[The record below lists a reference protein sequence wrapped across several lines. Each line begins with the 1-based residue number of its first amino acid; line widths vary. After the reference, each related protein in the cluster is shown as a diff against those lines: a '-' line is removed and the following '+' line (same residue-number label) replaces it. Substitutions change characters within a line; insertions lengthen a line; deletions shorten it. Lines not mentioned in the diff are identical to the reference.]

1 MAMKVVTIGT
11 VYVDIKGYPEGPFFP
26 MGRNAGDIKY
36 FHGGVAR
43 NIAEDVAKLGEDSVL
58 VSLVDDSGVASD
70 VIRHLKAVN
79 VKTDYIKATKKGMGT
94 WMAVFDS
101 SGELCGSISKR
112 PELLPICD
120 ILNENE
126 EQIFKDSAGILLE
139 IDIDEEIVDIAMRLA
154 EKYSIPVYAVISNM
168 TIAKE
173 RIDYIKRTTCFFCNR
188 QEAEIFFDKK
198 TAGLSPEE
206 MLELLKLGLKRLKM
220 KAMVVTMDSD
230 GAVYADA
237 EGCAGHCPAL
247 SITVVDTTGAGD
259 AFFAG
264 ASVGLLR
271 RLPFAKACRLGSEAA
286 ARVLST
292 EENVLR

>member
-1 MAMKVVTIGT
+1 MKIVTVGT

-26 MGRNAGDIKY
+26 TGRNAGDIKY

-58 VSLVDDSGVASD
+58 VSLVDYSGVASD
-70 VIRHLKAVN
+70 VVKHLKAVN
-79 VKTDYIKATKKGMGT
+79 VKTDYVKATEKGMGT

-101 SGELCGSISKR
+101 NGELCGSISKR

-126 EQIFKDSAGILLE
+126 KQIFKDAAGILLE
-139 IDIDEEIVDIAMRLA
+139 IDIDEQIVDLTMKLA
-154 EKYSIPVYAVISNM
+154 EKYNIPVYAVISNM

-173 RIDYIKRTTCFFCNR
+173 RIDYIKKTTCFFCNR
-188 QEAEIFFDKK
+188 QEAGIFFDKK
-198 TAGLSPEE
+198 TEDLSPEE
-206 MLELLKLGLKRLKM
+206 MLDLLKLERKRLKM
-220 KAMVVTMDSD
+220 QAMVVTMDSD

-237 EGCAGHCPAL
+237 EECAGHCPAL
-247 SITVVDTTGAGD
+247 PITVVDTTGAGD

-271 RLPFAKACRLGSEAA
+271 KLPFAKACRLGTEAA

-292 EENVLR
+292 KENVLR

>member
-1 MAMKVVTIGT
+1 MKIVTVGT

-26 MGRNAGDIKY
+26 TGRNAGDIKY

-58 VSLVDDSGVASD
+58 VSLVDYSGVASD
-70 VIRHLKAVN
+70 VVKHLKAVN
-79 VKTDYIKATKKGMGT
+79 VKTDYVKATEKGMGT

-101 SGELCGSISKR
+101 NGELCGSISKR

-126 EQIFKDSAGILLE
+126 KQIFKDAAGILLE
-139 IDIDEEIVDIAMRLA
+139 IDIDEQIVDLTMKLA

-173 RIDYIKRTTCFFCNR
+173 RISYIKKTTCFFCNR
-188 QEAEIFFDKK
+188 QEAGIFFDKK
-198 TAGLSPEE
+198 TEDLSSEE
-206 MLELLKLGLKRLKM
+206 MLELLKLELKRLKM
-220 KAMVVTMDSD
+220 RAMVVTMDSD
-230 GAVYADA
+230 GAVYSDA
-237 EGCAGHCPAL
+237 EGCTGHCPAL
-247 SITVVDTTGAGD
+247 PITVVDTTGAGD

-271 RLPFAKACRLGSEAA
+271 KLPFAKACRLGTEAA

-292 EENVLR
+292 KENVLR

>member
-1 MAMKVVTIGT
+1 MKIVTVGT

-26 MGRNAGDIKY
+26 TGRNAGDIKY

-58 VSLVDDSGVASD
+58 VSLVDYSGVASD
-70 VIRHLKAVN
+70 VVKHLKAVN
-79 VKTDYIKATKKGMGT
+79 VKTDYVKATEKGMGT

-101 SGELCGSISKR
+101 NGELCGSISKR

-126 EQIFKDSAGILLE
+126 KQIFKDAAGILLE
-139 IDIDEEIVDIAMRLA
+139 IDIDEQIVDLTMKLA
-154 EKYSIPVYAVISNM
+154 EKYNIPVYAVISNM

-173 RIDYIKRTTCFFCNR
+173 RISYIKKTTCFFCNR
-188 QEAEIFFDKK
+188 QEAGIFFDKK
-198 TAGLSPEE
+198 TEDLSPEE
-206 MLELLKLGLKRLKM
+206 MLDLLKLELKRLKM
-220 KAMVVTMDSD
+220 QAMVVTMDSD

-237 EGCAGHCPAL
+237 EKCAGHCPAL
-247 SITVVDTTGAGD
+247 PITVVDTTGAGD

-271 RLPFAKACRLGSEAA
+271 KLPFAKACRLGTEAA

-292 EENVLR
+292 KENVLR

>member
-1 MAMKVVTIGT
+1 MKIVTVGT

-26 MGRNAGDIKY
+26 TGRNAGDIKY

-58 VSLVDDSGVASD
+58 VSLVDYSGVASD
-70 VIRHLKAVN
+70 VVKHLKAVN
-79 VKTDYIKATKKGMGT
+79 VKTDYVKATEKGMGT

-101 SGELCGSISKR
+101 NGELCSSISKR

-126 EQIFKDSAGILLE
+126 KQIFKDAAGILLE
-139 IDIDEEIVDIAMRLA
+139 IDIDEQIVDLTMKLA
-154 EKYSIPVYAVISNM
+154 EKYNIPVYAVISNM

-173 RIDYIKRTTCFFCNR
+173 RIDYIKKTTCFFCNR
-188 QEAEIFFDKK
+188 QEAGIFFDKK
-198 TAGLSPEE
+198 TEDLSSEE
-206 MLELLKLGLKRLKM
+206 MLELLKLELKRLKM
-220 KAMVVTMDSD
+220 RAMVVTMDSD
-230 GAVYADA
+230 GAVYSDA
-237 EGCAGHCPAL
+237 EKCAGHCPAL
-247 SITVVDTTGAGD
+247 PITVVDTTGAGD

-271 RLPFAKACRLGSEAA
+271 KLPFAKACRLGTEAA

-292 EENVLR
+292 KENVLR